1 MSEDIKITPL
11 HLIGEDN
18 RGSTYTYSLVD
29 RKDFVLISRKAG
41 TVSGN
46 TYHEGKAPTINP
58 KLFVLLSGQA
68 EFSYRRVGEK
78 THKTVLIDKPSTIE
92 VFPMVVHAV
101 KAVSDVVFLECNSI
115 ADIENDRYREL
126 VECSQ

>member
-11 HLIGEDN
+11 YLIGEDE
-18 RGSTYTYSLVD
+18 RGSTYTYSLIN

-46 TYHEGKAPTINP
+46 TYHEGRASTINP

-68 EFSYRRVGEK
+68 EFSYRRVGENK
-78 THKTVLIDKPSTIE
+78 HKTVLINKPSTIE
-92 VFPMVVHAV
+92 VYPMVVHSV
-101 KAVSDVVFLECNSI
+101 KAITDVVFLECNSI

-126 VECSQ
+126 VEVEV